1 MSYCDKCI
9 ETCEKINKVTFQE
22 KSVPHGEY
30 EIKIEYLCQCCEKG
44 LPYRNYPY
52 IEIISSERMPNMGT
66 KHVRV

>member
-30 EIKIEYLCQCCEKG
+30 EIKIEGKK
-44 LPYRNYPY
+44 
-52 IEIISSERMPNMGT
+52 IKIIPLWKWLLE
-66 KHVRV
+66 